1 MTARRVSTELTSSA
15 HESNRPRAA
24 RRIVVKLG
32 TTTLV
37 GGGPEPDPVR
47 IGKIAEQVAALRA
60 RGAVTVIVSSG
71 AIAAG
76 MRPLGLERRPTDM
89 PTLQAAAAVGQRR
102 VMDLY
107 ADALGPHGVP
117 VAQVLLTQYD
127 IVQRSHYVNARNTLE
142 RLIELG
148 AVPIVNENDT
158 VATEEIRYGD
168 NDRLAALVANMI
180 RADLLVILSDVE
192 GVYDRDPR
200 EPAARLLSRV
210 EEITP
215 QLLRA
220 ATGIGPFGSGGMASK
235 LQAARIATLS
245 GVGVVVASG
254 ERRDVLLD
262 IWKGAEVGTYLP
274 HRRSR
279 IQARKLWIAWA
290 LAAQGRIV
298 IDEGA
303 KRALTD
309 GKKSLLAAGVKVVEG
324 KFQAGDAVDVVGPG
338 GEAVA
343 KGLVSFDSELLS
355 EVAGTKGGRE
365 VIHRD
370 QMVLL

>member
-1 MTARRVSTELTSSA
+1 MTPSRTGREAVPSAREFP
-15 HESNRPRAA
+15 RPRAPG
-24 RRIVVKLG
+24 RMVVKVG

-37 GGGPEPDPVR
+37 GDGPHPDPGR
-47 IGKIAEQVAALRA
+47 LARIAEQVAALRSQ
-60 RGAVTVIVSSG
+60 GAVAVIVSSG

-76 MRPLGLERRPTDM
+76 MGPLGLERRPTDM

-107 ADALGPHGVP
+107 ADALAPHGIA

-168 NDRLAALVANMI
+168 NDRLAALVANMV
-180 RADLLVILSDVE
+180 RADLLVMLSDVE
-192 GVYDRDPR
+192 GVYDQDPQR
-200 EPAARLLSRV
+200 PAARLLPRV

-215 QLLRA
+215 QLLQA
-220 ATGIGPFGSGGMASK
+220 ATRIGPLGSGGMASK
-235 LQAARIATLS
+235 LQAARMATLS
-245 GVGVVVASG
+245 GVGVVIASG
-254 ERRDVLLD
+254 ERSNVLFD
-262 IWKGAEVGTYLP
+262 IREGVAVGTYFP
-274 HRRSR
+274 ARRSR

-290 LAAQGRIV
+290 PAARGRIV

-324 KFQAGDAVDVVGPG
+324 TFQAGDAVDVVGPG

>member
-1 MTARRVSTELTSSA
+1 MTAKRVSTEVTS
-15 HESNRPRAA
+15 NPREATPA
-24 RRIVVKLG
+24 RRVVVKLG
-32 TTTLV
+32 TTTLI
-37 GGGPEPDPVR
+37 GGGSEPDPLR
-47 IGKIAEQVAALRA
+47 IGKIAEQVSALRA
-60 RGAVTVIVSSG
+60 QGAVAVIVSSG

-76 MRPLGLERRPTDM
+76 MGPLGLKRRPTDM

-102 VMDLY
+102 VMDIY
-107 ADALGPHGVP
+107 ADALGSHGVL

-192 GVYDRDPR
+192 GVYDRDPQK
-200 EPAARLLSRV
+200 PAARLLSRV

-215 QLLRA
+215 QLLA
-220 ATGIGPFGSGGMASK
+220 SATRVGPLGSGGMASK

-245 GVGVVVASG
+245 GVDVVVASG
-254 ERRDVLLD
+254 ERRNVLLD
-262 IWKGAEVGTYLP
+262 IWRGAEVGTYFP
-274 HRRSR
+274 VRRSR

-290 LAAQGRIV
+290 PTARGRIV

-324 KFQAGDAVDVVGPG
+324 TFQAGDAVNVVGPE
-338 GEAVA
+338 GETVA
-343 KGLVSFDSELLS
+343 KGLVRFDSELLS